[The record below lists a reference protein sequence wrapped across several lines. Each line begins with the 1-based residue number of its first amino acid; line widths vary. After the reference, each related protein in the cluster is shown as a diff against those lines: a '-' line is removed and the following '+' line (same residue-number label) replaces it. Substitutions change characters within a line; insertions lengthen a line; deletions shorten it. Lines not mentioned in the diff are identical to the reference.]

1 MSPPLAESAS
11 QASFPSLRTE
21 PSHEACSTPQLD
33 LPDLLLPQSDLPDLP
48 TPQLDLPYLL
58 LLQLGWTPH
67 FPELQSFSF
76 LVGGGNSSLVGG
88 GNFFFGGITILLG
101 GTGQGLGFL
110 TQGCGIAGHCFGLF
124 VVSVISRG
132 GAILIYDTN
141 R

>member
-1 MSPPLAESAS
+1 
-11 QASFPSLRTE
+11 
-21 PSHEACSTPQLD
+21 
-33 LPDLLLPQSDLPDLP
+33 LPD
-48 TPQLDLPYLL
+48 LL

-76 LVGGGNSSLVGG
+76 LVGGGNSFLVGG
-88 GNFFFGGITILLG
+88 GNSSLVGGITILLG